1 MGSKKFWLRRAHK
14 VPVKTNYRVLK
25 ILENIQ
31 RSRGFQ
37 TEERFIKAI
46 ENGNGNNPLW
56 YKGISQATK
65 KEDRKGIDFIIHTL
79 FGNVFVQIK
88 SSETG
93 AKKFLKKRQNQHRN
107 IILLV
112 IKGYYSEETIRYISF
127 LAIEEKIDSFKKP
140 SC

>member
-1 MGSKKFWLRRAHK
+1 MKPKISETPKL
-14 VPVKTNYRVLK
+14 NSNVLSVMRK
-25 ILENIQ
+25 IEKN
-31 RSRGFQ
+31 RGFQ

-127 LAIEEKIDSFKKP
+127 LAIEEKIESFKKP